1 MKAAKFRPE
10 EHCAAHSTVS
20 LLFCQSLQ
28 YDNIPTVGAVEVI
41 WMVGIIPKHQRLL
54 INYQV
59 ALLTDVLAQSLSF
72 FPVVAWSAQVP
83 G

>member
-1 MKAAKFRPE
+1 MF
-10 EHCAAHSTVS
+10 VS
-20 LLFCQSLQ
+20 LLFSQSSE
-28 YDNIPTVGAVEVI
+28 YENIPTVSAVEVI

-59 ALLTDVLAQSLSF
+59 ALLTDVLAQSLSLF
-72 FPVVAWSAQVP
+72 TVMARPAQMP